1 VKVEREHRV
10 ISGMTVHGTM
20 CYIIRE
26 DKALLIRKRQ
36 GFGSGKLNAPG
47 GKLKE
52 SETPEDCAVRE
63 IFEETGLMVNDLKRH
78 GVLNFYFGKKSA
90 PDWVVYVFS
99 STSFS
104 GEPKASTEGPL
115 EWIEL
120 DELPYDE
127 MWEDDRH
134 WVPLLIKGETF
145 SGDFYFDETGDKLLN
160 HSLSEEN

>member
-1 VKVEREHRV
+1 V
-10 ISGMTVHGTM
+10 TVYGTM
-20 CYIIRE
+20 CYIIR
-26 DKALLIRKRQ
+26 DGKALLIRKKQ

-52 SETPEDCAVRE
+52 GETPEDCAVRE
-63 IFEETGLMVNDLKRH
+63 IFEETGLVLNSLKTY
-78 GVLNFYFGKKSA
+78 GVLNFYFGEKGE

-120 DELPYDE
+120 DKLPYSE

-134 WVPLLIKGETF
+134 WVPLLLQGKTF
-145 SGDFYFDETGDKLLN
+145 SGDFYFNEEGDKLLN
-160 HSLSEEN
+160 HLLSEEI